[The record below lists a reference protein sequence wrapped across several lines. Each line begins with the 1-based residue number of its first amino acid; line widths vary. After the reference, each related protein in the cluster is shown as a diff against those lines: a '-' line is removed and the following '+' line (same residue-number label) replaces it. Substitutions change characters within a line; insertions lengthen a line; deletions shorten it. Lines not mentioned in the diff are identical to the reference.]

1 METALWIE
9 LLLIAVAIL
18 ANGLFAGSEIAL
30 VSARISR
37 LADMRQKGVLGAA
50 AAFGRLVS

>member
-18 ANGLFAGSEIAL
+18 ANGLFAGSEISQSESGYAH
-30 VSARISR
+30 
-37 LADMRQKGVLGAA
+37 KC
-50 AAFGRLVS
+50 